1 MIRADREITD
11 REQQL
16 AILRDCDVCRIALN
30 DPAAG
35 VPYIVPLN
43 FGVDVEDD
51 EVYLYFHSARRGEKL
66 DLIAQDPR
74 ASFEVDCDH
83 RFIFYDERMSCT
95 MGYRSVIGRGTI
107 EIVPDDQKVAGLK
120 ILMRHY
126 HEDVFPFN
134 PKTVPATTVYR
145 LKVEAMTGKFRD
157 NEHPGEHRLP
167 LPETGPAAKRA

>member
-51 EVYLYFHSARRGEKL
+51 EVYLYFHSARRG
-66 DLIAQDPR
+66 R
-74 ASFEVDCDH
+74 APCCGGVRVVYSRQNKSNDREV
-83 RFIFYDERMSCT
+83 
-95 MGYRSVIGRGTI
+95 
-107 EIVPDDQKVAGLK
+107 P
-120 ILMRHY
+120 
-126 HEDVFPFN
+126 P
-134 PKTVPATTVYR
+134 
-145 LKVEAMTGKFRD
+145 
-157 NEHPGEHRLP
+157 
-167 LPETGPAAKRA
+167 